1 MSPEGS
7 RERILDA
14 AVGKFMSLGFSK
26 VSVDE
31 LVDDL
36 GMSKK
41 TFYKHFKTKED
52 LIGQVIDRLVLK
64 IRSGLARILETEG
77 DFVLKLIML
86 LEFLG
91 KTLSK
96 LSRPV
101 QEDLRRN
108 YPELW
113 DRIEEMRRDTILVNF
128 SKLFSEGALQG
139 AFREDVNQ
147 EILLLTFLSAVQGV
161 VNPIVLSEASFSAD
175 QALHSIMNIVYEGVL
190 TDDAREQYRSVRKV

>member
-190 TDDAREQYRSVRKV
+190 TDEAREQYRSVRKV

>member
-1 MSPEGS
+1 MGAEAPKD
-7 RERILDA
+7 RILDVA
-14 AVGKFMSLGFSK
+14 NGKFMSHGFSR

-77 DFVLKLIML
+77 DFVLKLNML

-91 KTLSK
+91 KTLSM
-96 LSRPV
+96 LSRPL

-128 SKLFSEGALQG
+128 SKLFSQGARQG

-161 VNPIVLSEASFSAD
+161 VNPVVLSEASFSAD

-190 TDDAREQYRSVRKV
+190 TDEAREQYRSVRKV